1 MKLKDGREIAIR
13 KPRKGDERKMLAYIN
28 EMVEEKL
35 YLSVAKKKTMKDEKK
50 FLGELL
56 RDMKAGKKIALVFE
70 SGGRIVAVIETWKGS
85 HEKNRHVCELALAL
99 SKDFR
104 GAGLGNMI
112 MKMLIDASRKKLK
125 CRVARL
131 SVFSPNKRAIRL
143 YMKHGFRETGRI
155 PKGIRHFGK
164 YCDEIIMVKEL

>member
-28 EMVEEKL
+28 SLIKERVYILAE
-35 YLSVAKKKTMKDEKK
+35 KKKTLADEKK
-50 FLGELL
+50 FLDGLL
-56 RDMKAGKKIALVFE
+56 KEMKAGKKIALVFE
-70 SGGRIVAVIETWKGS
+70 CGGRIVAVIEAWKGS
-85 HEKNRHVCELALAL
+85 HEKNSHVCELALAL

-104 GAGLGNMI
+104 GAGLGNII

-125 CRVARL
+125 CKVARL
-131 SVFSPNKRAIRL
+131 SVFSSNKRAIRL